1 MEIKLMSQKPV
12 RKTFKTKDN
21 VTLGYTD
28 EGQGQTI
35 IFVHGTAAAANRW
48 QNVAEQ
54 FLKTHR
60 VIQYDRRGRGQSSDS
75 DTYTLEN
82 EVDDLLALVYDLG
95 NDAVIN
101 IVAHSFGALVT
112 LAALNKHPLL
122 CRRLVLYEAPLA
134 IPQKCEFIDME
145 LVSELERVL
154 IDDGNEAAT
163 IFFQRKFPRTTEK
176 EIEELKQL
184 ESWPGRIAAAHTIAR
199 ELRVAHDYSPDLD
212 ALMKCKTPG
221 LILLGGASHEAFEIS
236 ANTLQAYLPN
246 SKLEVL
252 PDERHRAM
260 DTVPELLFRIVAN
273 HLNE

>member
-1 MEIKLMSQKPV
+1 MSQKTV
-12 RKTFKTKDN
+12 RKTFKKKDN
-21 VTLGYTD
+21 VTLGYSD

-54 FLKTHR
+54 FVKTHR
-60 VIQYDRRGRGQSSDS
+60 VIQYDRRGRGQSSDN

-82 EVDDLLALVYDLG
+82 EVDDLLALIDVLG
-95 NDAVIN
+95 NDVVVN
-101 IVAHSFGALVT
+101 IVAHSFGALVA
-112 LAALNKHPLL
+112 LAALNKHLLL

-134 IPQKCEFIDME
+134 IPQKCEFIDMG

-154 IDDGNEAAT
+154 KDDGNEAAT

-184 ESWPGRIAAAHTIAR
+184 ENWSGRIAAAHTIAR
-199 ELRVAHDYSPDLD
+199 ELRVAHDFSPDMD
-212 ALMKCKTPG
+212 ALMECKTPC
-221 LILLGGASHEAFEIS
+221 LILLGGASNEVFEIS
-236 ANTLQAYLPN
+236 ATTLQKYLPN

-260 DTVPELLFRIVAN
+260 DTAPDLLFRIVAN